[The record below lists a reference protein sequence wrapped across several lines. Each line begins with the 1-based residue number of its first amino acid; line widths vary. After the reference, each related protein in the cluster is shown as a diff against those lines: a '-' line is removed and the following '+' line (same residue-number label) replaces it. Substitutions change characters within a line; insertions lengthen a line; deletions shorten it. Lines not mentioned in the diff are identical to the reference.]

1 MKVSLKSHSFHS
13 RIISRWDADSAPPQR
28 HRHDAADVVA
38 ALLPNGFVVH
48 QGLLGD
54 FAVEDAQGVC
64 HWCADARALALLVS
78 KLVSLDT
85 HAGFQFGFH

>member
-28 HRHDAADVVA
+28 RRPDAADAVGK
-38 ALLPNGFVVH
+38 LLAHGYIVH

-54 FAVEDAQGVC
+54 FVVEDAQGVC
-64 HWCADARALALLVS
+64 HWCAGAGPAGIQ
-78 KLVSLDT
+78 
-85 HAGFQFGFH
+85 AGFR